1 MAQIPRRPV
10 PAGPFLPQSLEFR
23 AFTRSSV
30 GGILSHANLMP
41 RLPRIRIPGM
51 TFHVV
56 HRGNDRSRT
65 FFVDDDYRAYLHLL
79 CLNSQRYRT
88 SVHAYVLMTNHVHM
102 LLTSSLPNGISLTMQ
117 HVSAGYARRINDR
130 YRRTGSLWEGRFKSS
145 PIDSEF
151 YCLACYRYIELNPVR
166 AGMVQSPG
174 DYRWSSYHENVGKHA
189 LSIVS
194 PHPCY
199 QTLGGTPA
207 VRHERYRGIVH
218 EHLPDQ
224 TIAAIRHGASKGL
237 PVGGDAFRTRIET
250 EIGTSLGSRE
260 VGVRTRKMKRSK

>member
-1 MAQIPRRPV
+1 
-10 PAGPFLPQSLEFR
+10 
-23 AFTRSSV
+23 
-30 GGILSHANLMP
+30 
-41 RLPRIRIPGM
+41 M

-79 CLNSQRYRT
+79 SLKCQRYGT
-88 SVHAYVLMTNHVHM
+88 SVHAYVLMPNHVHL
-102 LLTSSLPNGISLTMQ
+102 LLTSSLPDGISRTMQ

-130 YRRTGSLWEGRFKSS
+130 YRRTGNLWEGRFRSS

-151 YCLACYRYIELNPVR
+151 YCLACYRYIELNPLR
-166 AGMVQSPG
+166 AGMVQAPG
-174 DYRWSSYHENVGKHA
+174 DYRWSSYRENIGRRA
-189 LSIVS
+189 LSVVT

-199 QTLGGTPA
+199 LELGGSPTA
-207 VRHERYRGIVH
+207 RHERYREIVH
-218 EHLPDQ
+218 EYLPDR

-250 EIGTSLGSRE
+250 EIGTALGSRD
-260 VGVRTRKMKRSK
+260 VGVRTGKAKRANRAESEPDPVAPGTFSPTRNLKGV